1 MFVSA
6 IAFQSLVGEGGG
18 VELGW
23 VGWSVNNQSKARL
36 CGHISTLLVVYV
48 KINVLYM
55 YDGFVF
61 VDIFVWVAPLEW
73 RV

>member
-23 VGWSVNNQSKARL
+23 VGWSVNN
-36 CGHISTLLVVYV
+36 
-48 KINVLYM
+48 
-55 YDGFVF
+55 
-61 VDIFVWVAPLEW
+61 
-73 RV
+73 